1 MDIKNGLT
9 KTYLANS
16 KKAFDII
23 GDDFIIV
30 IKDIKPDNSKDMTAS
45 KLLGLVN
52 SRAVVCQPWE
62 DSNKLAKKTV
72 FSWKNNTLRVVKTM
86 FQLVP
91 SSSPSLA
98 CPVLAQEPLE
108 SSPKACLS
116 LLADPKT
123 VWVPWSNQTYAQI
136 CAANGFN

>member
-1 MDIKNGLT
+1 
-9 KTYLANS
+9 
-16 KKAFDII
+16 
-23 GDDFIIV
+23 
-30 IKDIKPDNSKDMTAS
+30 MTNS

-52 SRAVVCQPWE
+52 SRAVVFQPWE

-91 SSSPSLA
+91 SSSPSPA

-116 LLADPKT
+116 LLAIQSQSGSPSLIKLVPKY
-123 VWVPWSNQTYAQI
+123 VPAK
-136 CAANGFN
+136 GFNQDILCPMKYSSFFFLPLPFIPCG